1 MCAML
6 ACMEMPLLE
15 PEVLRASDE
24 AAYASVR
31 DSVLQD
37 HAAENEALQTR
48 FWAEP
53 ENESELQRYARR
65 KELARDLA
73 AFWDRIDRETKIR
86 LANGAV

>member
-1 MCAML
+1 ML

-15 PEVLRASDE
+15 PEVLRVPDE

-65 KELARDLA
+65 KELAHDLA
-73 AFWDRIDRETKIR
+73 AFWDRIDKETKMR